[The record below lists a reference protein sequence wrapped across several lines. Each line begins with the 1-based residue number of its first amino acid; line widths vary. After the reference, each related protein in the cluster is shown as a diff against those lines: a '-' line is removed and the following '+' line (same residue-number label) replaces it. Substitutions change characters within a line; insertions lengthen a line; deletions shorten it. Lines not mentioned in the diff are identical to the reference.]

1 MSLVGISIKGS
12 VCNTVSSSFEC
23 RPGRISLRIPKS
35 SFICRGT
42 FVSTDSDFNWLWHS
56 YFVLGRMRHPANRY
70 VFVNKLL
77 QSSRCLP
84 IRGLATSPG
93 NSTPMEWL
101 TRDVREGT
109 DHIPQT
115 ARGRDMKTGKMKT
128 KIHTKTELHIDR
140 SNNTNST
147 FGFYRPRAKNFGAPP
162 RCSVP
167 PLPAFCWR
175 PRQ

>member
-1 MSLVGISIKGS
+1 
-12 VCNTVSSSFEC
+12 
-23 RPGRISLRIPKS
+23 
-35 SFICRGT
+35 
-42 FVSTDSDFNWLWHS
+42 
-56 YFVLGRMRHPANRY
+56 
-70 VFVNKLL
+70 
-77 QSSRCLP
+77 
-84 IRGLATSPG
+84 
-93 NSTPMEWL
+93 MEWL